1 MQAIR
6 SSKLMVSL
14 VLAWFTLFLGA
25 SVASAVTKSD
35 TLQMVCSAGGVMKWV
50 DTDGGEGALKLG
62 TGMDCPLCAGV
73 SVPLPTAIST
83 FEKPSPLA
91 HALQT
96 IAAAHIASSTAP
108 PLPSR
113 GPPSVS

>member
-1 MQAIR
+1 MQGFR

-14 VLAWFTLFLGA
+14 VLAWFALFLA
-25 SVASAVTKSD
+25 TSMASAVTKSD

-50 DTDGGEGALKLG
+50 DTDGGEGALKIG
-62 TGMDCPLCAGV
+62 AGMDCPLCAGV
-73 SVPLPTAIST
+73 SVPPPASISA
-83 FEKPSPLA
+83 FEKLSPLA

-113 GPPSVS
+113 GPPTI